1 MMTIKDK
8 ESNERVE
15 KIQKGLDLSFRK
27 LLKEKKA
34 KNSELII
41 LRYNK
46 IVAVKPDEF
55 IFVENLY

>member
-1 MMTIKDK
+1 MTAH
-8 ESNERVE
+8 ERIE
-15 KIQKGLDLSFRK
+15 MKNKIQKGLEISFAK

-41 LRYNK
+41 LRDNK

-55 IFVENLY
+55 IFEN